1 MEGKVLFR
9 SLTATVFLILFAF
22 ATGCISWEPG
32 WTMIEKP
39 SMKGDVKALLAKANA
54 QISRA
59 DTREKMGDIIT
70 TYEAIIKIDPM
81 NYEALWGLGRY
92 YHHMAI
98 AYSRDKAEKE
108 QLTRKGIEFCEM
120 AMYCNDSFRKEID
133 RGRTVFEAYT
143 HLSKNEFNALYY
155 WYINLGV
162 LYKDCNNILAQAIN
176 YRLAS
181 KFKPILQFMVELD
194 PLSGGGHAY
203 WALALYY
210 IRLPKLMGGDLVKGD
225 ELFRKCIEIG
235 PRWIDK
241 RWGRA
246 KYLYTKTGNREA
258 FKKDLEWVVAQDP
271 HRADSPYPANVIF
284 QRDAREMLEHIDD
297 YF

>member
-1 MEGKVLFR
+1 MEGKLLFR
-9 SLTATVFLILFAF
+9 SLAAIVFLTLFSF
-22 ATGCISWEPG
+22 TTGCISWEPG

-39 SMKGDVKALLAKANA
+39 SMKGDVKALLAKANE

-59 DTREKMGDIIT
+59 DTREKMADIIT
-70 TYEAIIKIDPM
+70 TYETIIKIDPM
-81 NYEALWGLGRY
+81 NYEALWSLGRY
-92 YHHMAI
+92 NNLMAL
-98 AYSRDKAEKE
+98 AYPRDKAEKE
-108 QLTRKGIEFCEM
+108 QFCRRGIKFCEM
-120 AMYCNDSFRKEID
+120 ALYGNDTFRKEVD
-133 RGRTVFEAYT
+133 RGGSV
-143 HLSKNEFNALYY
+143 SKSYSYISKREFNTLYY

-162 LYKDCNNILAQAIN
+162 LYRDCNGPIGKAVNL
-176 YRLAS
+176 RLAS
-181 KFKPILQFMVELD
+181 KFMPILMHLTEID

-203 WALALYY
+203 WARALYHA
-210 IRLPKLMGGDLVKGD
+210 RLPKIIGGDLNKAD
-225 ELFRKCIEIG
+225 ELFRKCIQIG

-271 HRADSPYPANVIF
+271 HKADSPYPANVHF
-284 QRDAREMLEHIDD
+284 QRDAREMLKHIDD